1 MNICQ
6 SIRKKIN
13 LLPLHKKK
21 ESSTIEKKILYKVDS
36 FPSSNFLRS
45 NSWLTSDRSIFMPI
59 KKKSI
64 NRLILLL
71 REVIKPDLISH
82 TEKKI
87 FFIIPRIS
95 KYHRIS
101 TRRKQIDSRK
111 ISPIIGSYNAKVSA
125 SIELGT
131 IVRFQFTTGYSSYEA
146 IIFFHISYTQNVLE
160 ILSSTLLPPLPYL
173 ESEKLVSM
181 KWYRWIKGWF
191 VQWNDFL
198 AQILRKRY
206 SR

>member
-1 MNICQ
+1 
-6 SIRKKIN
+6 
-13 LLPLHKKK
+13 
-21 ESSTIEKKILYKVDS
+21 
-36 FPSSNFLRS
+36 
-45 NSWLTSDRSIFMPI
+45 MPI

-181 KWYRWIKGWF
+181 K
-191 VQWNDFL
+191 
-198 AQILRKRY
+198 
-206 SR
+206 